1 MKKLKM
7 IFGFAGLACFLTET
21 SAHAY
26 IDGGTG
32 SMLLQVLLAGAAGV
46 AVMARLF
53 FRRLFK
59 RGKPDDGETKP

>member
-1 MKKLKM
+1 MKKTRMVLVVS
-7 IFGFAGLACFLTET
+7 GFAFFMTEMT
-21 SAHAY
+21 ARAY

-59 RGKPDDGETKP
+59 RGKPDDGEKKP